1 LSDSTVTGTIS
12 SGSQQQYFL
21 RNNFM
26 GNWKDGEWNMVF
38 LGNQNAPANHCGN
51 DQGSIP
57 ATTVEITPA
66 IVEKPYIVSNGSSFS
81 LMIPRLEKN
90 KVGPT
95 QGYNNAEEVPFE
107 NVYVANEN
115 DSVELINSKLEEGLH
130 LLLQPGQYH
139 L

>member
-1 LSDSTVTGTIS
+1 
-12 SGSQQQYFL
+12 
-21 RNNFM
+21 
-26 GNWKDGEWNMVF
+26 
-38 LGNQNAPANHCGN
+38 
-51 DQGSIP
+51 
-57 ATTVEITPA
+57 
-66 IVEKPYIVSNGSSFS
+66 
-81 LMIPRLEKN
+81 MIPRLEKN

-107 NVYVANEN
+107 NVYGANEN

>member
-51 DQGSIP
+51 
-57 ATTVEITPA
+57 
-66 IVEKPYIVSNGSSFS
+66 N
-81 LMIPRLEKN
+81 
-90 KVGPT
+90 
-95 QGYNNAEEVPFE
+95 
-107 NVYVANEN
+107 
-115 DSVELINSKLEEGLH
+115 
-130 LLLQPGQYH
+130 
-139 L
+139 